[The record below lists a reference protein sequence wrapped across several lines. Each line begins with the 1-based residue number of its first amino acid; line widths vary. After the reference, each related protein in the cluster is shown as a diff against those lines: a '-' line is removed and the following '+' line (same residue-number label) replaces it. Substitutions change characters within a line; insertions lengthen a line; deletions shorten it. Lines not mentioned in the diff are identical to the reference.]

1 MEAWMQVRK
10 QVQRRRV
17 RSRFEGD
24 TDLRLGFDTMQRPF
38 ITFSYCHPFALVVG
52 GTGARGVTG
61 GAMEG
66 VTEGAR
72 EGTTRT
78 VIDTLSTSGSLL
90 PMYRTASR
98 GQQRSTN
105 RSKYRMMKLGQG

>member
-1 MEAWMQVRK
+1 MDSRGGTCQSDVALGIRKTRTASACGDLRQMEAWMQVRK

-38 ITFSYCHPFALVVG
+38 ITFSYCHPFVLVVG

-66 VTEGAR
+66 VTGGAR
-72 EGTTRT
+72 EGPR
-78 VIDTLSTSGSLL
+78 DSG
-90 PMYRTASR
+90 
-98 GQQRSTN
+98 
-105 RSKYRMMKLGQG
+105 